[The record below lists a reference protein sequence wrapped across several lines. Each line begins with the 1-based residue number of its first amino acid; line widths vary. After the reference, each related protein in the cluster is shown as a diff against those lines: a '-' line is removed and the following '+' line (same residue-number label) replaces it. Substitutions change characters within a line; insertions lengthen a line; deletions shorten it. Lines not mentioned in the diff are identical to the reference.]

1 MSAHPPAT
9 PSPKPPRPSSAP
21 FEQLDLMLAE
31 HYLDGGFR
39 GNRML
44 EWRSVRDKQWLQG
57 LLALRGVH
65 VTDWDL
71 DACLRRTSGRFL
83 PDQPVYR
90 LIHGLQLAI
99 NWIDAAAELGNQP
112 DLASLETVHATVTGE
127 LVTASS
133 AWRKSPPADA
143 WAGLQHPRAESLP
156 RELSRWPLGAPRP
169 SAREMHPVAKSAAI
183 LQSVNRLAP
192 FSDYNREVAILVA
205 GQSLLAHGYPPFL
218 PQFADLAELR
228 CFLGSPL
235 DAFATWFARI
245 VLSRFVALAPD

>member
-9 PSPKPPRPSSAP
+9 PGPKPPRPSPAP
-21 FEQLDLMLAE
+21 FEQLDLLLAE

-39 GNRML
+39 GNRLL
-44 EWRSVRDKQWLQG
+44 EWRSARDKQWLQG

-71 DACLRRTSGRFL
+71 EACLRRTSGRFL

-99 NWIDAAAELGNQP
+99 DWIDAAAELGTTP

-133 AWRKSPPADA
+133 TWRQSAPADA
-143 WAGLQHPRAESLP
+143 WAELDHPPAESLP
-156 RELSRWPLGAPRP
+156 RELSRWPLGRPRAT
-169 SAREMHPVAKSAAI
+169 AREMHPVAASAAI
-183 LQSVNRLAP
+183 LQRVNRLAP
-192 FSDYNREVAILVA
+192 FCDYNREVAILAA

-218 PQFADLAELR
+218 PQLADLAELR
-228 CFLGSPL
+228 TFLDSPL
-235 DAFATWFARI
+235 DVFATWFARI